1 VEQKQAP
8 IRRTGLFK
16 TVRNCGGSNGGTGR
30 SGPLAQLDE
39 RLWLVFGVVA
49 NIHILNVAMAQ
60 GYGLAIA

>member
-1 VEQKQAP
+1 VEQKLAP

-16 TVRNCGGSNGGTGR
+16 TVRNCGASDGVTGR
-30 SGPLAQLDE
+30 SDSLAQLDE
-39 RLWLVFGVVA
+39 RLSLVFGVVT